1 LLSYDLKR
9 ILYSKLSYLNK
20 YFINQEIFL
29 EESNERNSIFDNFVK
44 ISDLYEKIMERDGMQ
59 NSPISQV
66 KVLDLWVNF
75 IKNEDNHVGY
85 NLTKHGFWEPEVT
98 LWMVKNI
105 EIGDNCLDIGGNY
118 GYFTQLLSYLVGSK
132 GSVFSFEPN
141 VELFKLSKLSDYMN
155 VLFFSKPNNV
165 DINNVALSRAKE
177 TLYLEVDETNPG
189 GAGVSKSQNSNSNH
203 IVYSVQSDSLDRLNL
218 YKKFDFF
225 KMDIEGG
232 EEDCFFGGIKT
243 LLGCRVGVIEL
254 GDYHSPRFLEELR
267 KYFVFYRIKDDL
279 SEEVIDVDYIINIYS
294 ITNSHFANIVLR
306 RNSYQN

>member
-1 LLSYDLKR
+1 MISFDLKR
-9 ILYSKLSYLNK
+9 FFYSKLNHLKK
-20 YFINQEIFL
+20 YFIDQDIFL
-29 EESNERNSIFDNFVK
+29 EESNERISILGNFVK
-44 ISDLYEKIMERDGMQ
+44 ISDLYEKITEKDGMQ

-75 IKNEDNHVGY
+75 IKNEDNHVGH
-85 NLTKHGFWEPEVT
+85 NLMKHGFWEPEVT

-155 VLFFSKPNNV
+155 VLLFSKPNNV
-165 DINNVALSRAKE
+165 DINNVALSRTKE

-189 GAGVSKSQNSNSNH
+189 GAGVSKSQKSNSNNM
-203 IVYSVQSDSLDRLNL
+203 VYSVQSDSLDSLNPH
-218 YKKFDFF
+218 KKFNFF

-232 EEDCFFGGIKT
+232 EEDCFFGGINT
-243 LLGCRVGVIEL
+243 LLECRVGVMEL
-254 GDYHSPRFLEELR
+254 GDHHSLRFLEELR

-279 SEEVIDVDYIINIYS
+279 TEEVIDVDYITNIYS
-294 ITNSHFANIVLR
+294 ITNSHFTNIVLR